1 MQLHKDKERFHDAIM
16 AASAKFGFEP
26 ALIEKDY
33 FVTLFLKRAT
43 ERINGLVFKGGT
55 SLSKCYKLIDR
66 FSEDVDL
73 TLDAEHFTQG
83 RKRNSIKELIAV
95 CDDLELIL
103 LNREK
108 IELHTHGNFNR
119 FEIQYPIK
127 FQSDDVKSELIVEM
141 TYIQKSYPSE
151 ESEASSYIGDFLKE
165 AGSSTILAEY
175 GLEPFC
181 VQVQALQRTLIDKV
195 FALCDYYL
203 SGDTKRNSRH
213 IYDIAKLLTKVNAF
227 DGTLQVLVSN
237 VRNDRKRN
245 RTCLS
250 AQDGVDVPEVLKS
263 IINTEFFKKDY
274 DETTLKLLSKPIS
287 YEDAIKSLQ
296 TVIDSEIF
304 SI

>member
-203 SGDTKRNSRH
+203 NGDTERNSRH

>member
-151 ESEASSYIGDFLKE
+151 ESEASSYIGDFLTE

-175 GLEPFC
+175 GLEQFC

-203 SGDTKRNSRH
+203 SGDTERNSRH

-250 AQDGVDVPEVLKS
+250 AQDGVDIPEVLKS

>member
-203 SGDTKRNSRH
+203 SGDTERNSRH

-250 AQDGVDVPEVLKS
+250 AQDGVDIPEVLKS

>member
-203 SGDTKRNSRH
+203 SGDTERNSRH

-263 IINTEFFKKDY
+263 IIKTEFFKKDY
-274 DETTLKLLSKPIS
+274 DGTTLKLLSKPIS

>member
-203 SGDTKRNSRH
+203 SGDTERNSRH

-274 DETTLKLLSKPIS
+274 DGTTVKLLSKPIS

>member
-181 VQVQALQRTLIDKV
+181 VHVQALQRTLIDKV

-203 SGDTKRNSRH
+203 SGDTERNSRH

>member
-165 AGSSTILAEY
+165 AGNSTILAEY

-203 SGDTKRNSRH
+203 SGDTERNSRH

-274 DETTLKLLSKPIS
+274 DGTTLKLLSKPIS

>member
-203 SGDTKRNSRH
+203 SGDTERNSRH

-227 DGTLQVLVSN
+227 DGTLQVLVGN

-274 DETTLKLLSKPIS
+274 DGTTLKLLSKPIS

-296 TVIDSEIF
+296 TVIDSETF

>member
-181 VQVQALQRTLIDKV
+181 VHVQALQRTLIDKV

-203 SGDTKRNSRH
+203 SGDTERNSRH

-274 DETTLKLLSKPIS
+274 DGTTLKLLSKPIS

>member
-1 MQLHKDKERFHDAIM
+1 M
-16 AASAKFGFEP
+16 
-26 ALIEKDY
+26 
-33 FVTLFLKRAT
+33 
-43 ERINGLVFKGGT
+43 
-55 SLSKCYKLIDR
+55 
-66 FSEDVDL
+66 DL

-181 VQVQALQRTLIDKV
+181 VHVQALQRTLIDKV

-203 SGDTKRNSRH
+203 SGDTERNSRH

>member
-119 FEIQYPIK
+119 FVIQYPIK

-175 GLEPFC
+175 GLEPFF

-203 SGDTKRNSRH
+203 SGDTERNSRH

>member
-203 SGDTKRNSRH
+203 SGDTERNSRH

-274 DETTLKLLSKPIS
+274 DGTTLKLLSKPIS

-296 TVIDSEIF
+296 TIIDSEIF

>member
-83 RKRNSIKELIAV
+83 RKRNSIKELVAV

-165 AGSSTILAEY
+165 AGSSTVLAEY

-203 SGDTKRNSRH
+203 SGDTERNSRH

-274 DETTLKLLSKPIS
+274 DRTTLKLLSKPIS

>member
-203 SGDTKRNSRH
+203 SGDTERNSRH

-296 TVIDSEIF
+296 TVIDSEMF

>member
-95 CDDLELIL
+95 FDDLELIL

-203 SGDTKRNSRH
+203 SGDTERNSRH

-287 YEDAIKSLQ
+287 YADAIKSLQ

>member
-1 MQLHKDKERFHDAIM
+1 MGITKYKQIVSSR
-16 AASAKFGFEP
+16 
-26 ALIEKDY
+26 
-33 FVTLFLKRAT
+33 LKL
-43 ERINGLVFKGGT
+43 G
-55 SLSKCYKLIDR
+55 
-66 FSEDVDL
+66 
-73 TLDAEHFTQG
+73 
-83 RKRNSIKELIAV
+83 
-95 CDDLELIL
+95 
-103 LNREK
+103 
-108 IELHTHGNFNR
+108 
-119 FEIQYPIK
+119 YPIK

-203 SGDTKRNSRH
+203 SGDTERNSRH

>member
-33 FVTLFLKRAT
+33 FATLFLKRAT

-127 FQSDDVKSELIVEM
+127 FQSDDVKSELIAEM

-203 SGDTKRNSRH
+203 SGDTERNSRH

-274 DETTLKLLSKPIS
+274 DGTTLKLLSKPIS

>member
-16 AASAKFGFEP
+16 AASEKFGFEP

-108 IELHTHGNFNR
+108 IESHTHGNFNR

-165 AGSSTILAEY
+165 AGSSTILTEY

-203 SGDTKRNSRH
+203 SGDTERNSRH

-227 DGTLQVLVSN
+227 DSTLQVLVSN
-237 VRNDRKRN
+237 VRNDRKCN

-274 DETTLKLLSKPIS
+274 DGTTLKLLSKPIS

>member
-26 ALIEKDY
+26 TLIEKDY

-203 SGDTKRNSRH
+203 SGDTERNSRH

>member
-43 ERINGLVFKGGT
+43 ERINGLIFKGGT

-203 SGDTKRNSRH
+203 SGDTERNSRH

-274 DETTLKLLSKPIS
+274 DGTTLKLLSKPIS

>member
-1 MQLHKDKERFHDAIM
+1 MKLHNDKEKFIEAIIATSKM
-16 AASAKFGFEP
+16 YGLDP

-33 FVTLFLKRAT
+33 FVTQFLKRAT

-203 SGDTKRNSRH
+203 SGDTERNSRH

>member
-175 GLEPFC
+175 GLGPFC

-203 SGDTKRNSRH
+203 SGDTERNSRH

-227 DGTLQVLVSN
+227 DGTLQVLVGN

-274 DETTLKLLSKPIS
+274 DGTTLKLLSKPIS

-296 TVIDSEIF
+296 TVIDSETF

>member
-203 SGDTKRNSRH
+203 SGDTERNSRH

-274 DETTLKLLSKPIS
+274 DGTTLKLLSKPIS

>member
-33 FVTLFLKRAT
+33 FATLFLKRAT

-203 SGDTKRNSRH
+203 SGDTERNSRH

-274 DETTLKLLSKPIS
+274 DGTTLKLLSKPIS

-296 TVIDSEIF
+296 TIIDSEIF

>member
-83 RKRNSIKELIAV
+83 RKSNSIKELIAV

-181 VQVQALQRTLIDKV
+181 VHVQALQRTLIDKV

-203 SGDTKRNSRH
+203 SGDTERNSRH

>member
-203 SGDTKRNSRH
+203 SGDTERNSRH

-274 DETTLKLLSKPIS
+274 DETTLKLLSKPIR